1 MNSSILL
8 RTASVLSL
16 IFCGAHTYE
25 AYDTAHT
32 SDPGEAAVFMA
43 MQSYRLEMMGA
54 MRSHWDFYRGYSL
67 LFSVTLLLLA
77 VLLWQLAAAARSDA
91 ARIRPLLATLFLGC
105 MGFTILGGLYFFF
118 APAAFSAA
126 VAICIALA
134 FNSARSG

>member
-1 MNSSILL
+1 MKSSILL
-8 RTASVLSL
+8 RIASALSL
-16 IFCGAHTYE
+16 IFCAGHSYE

-67 LFSVTLLLLA
+67 LFSATLLLLA

-105 MGFTILGGLYFFF
+105 MGFTILSGVFFFF
-118 APAAFSAA
+118 APAVFSAA

>member
-1 MNSSILL
+1 MKSSILL
-8 RTASVLSL
+8 RIASALSL
-16 IFCGAHTYE
+16 IFCAGHSYE

-67 LFSVTLLLLA
+67 LFSATLLMLA
-77 VLLWQLAAAARSDA
+77 VLLWQLAAAVRSDA
-91 ARIRPLLATLFLGC
+91 VRIRPLLATLFLGC